1 MVNLAAHK
9 KHIEATYTDV
19 CNVYEHKKIRDEKSK
34 QTKTKRTLVHENLP
48 CRVSFGSYVRPSGD
62 EVTSNLTL
70 SVVLFLSPNVEIKAG
85 SEFEVERNVL
95 SNNGE
100 NLPRVIK
107 LKNSSS
113 PYIYP
118 THQEITCSIMEDYA

>member
-1 MVNLAAHK
+1 MVNKAHK
-9 KHIEATYTDV
+9 KQIESLYTDV

-34 QTKTKRTLVHENLP
+34 QTKMVRTLVHELLP
-48 CRVSFGSYVRPSGD
+48 CRMSFGTFVRPSGD

-85 SEFEVERNVL
+85 SEFEVERNVI
-95 SNNGE
+95 SNDDTT
-100 NLPRVIK
+100 LPRIVK

-118 THQEITCSIMEDYA
+118 THQEITCSILEDYA

>member
-1 MVNLAAHK
+1 MVNKSHK
-9 KHIEATYTDV
+9 KYIEMTYTDV
-19 CNVYEHKKIRDEKSK
+19 CNVYEYKKIRDEKSK
-34 QTKTKRTLVHENLP
+34 QTKRERTLVHELLP
-48 CRVSFGSYVRPSGD
+48 CRMSFGSYVRPSGD

-70 SVVLFLSPNVEIKAG
+70 SVVLFLSPHVEIKAG

-95 SNNGE
+95 SNDDTT
-100 NLPRVIK
+100 LPRLVK

-118 THQEITCSIMEDYA
+118 THQEITCSILEDYA

>member
-1 MVNLAAHK
+1 MVTRRHK
-9 KHIEATYTDV
+9 KSIESFYTDV

-34 QTKTKRTLVHENLP
+34 QTKMVRTLVHELLP
-48 CRVSFGSYVRPSGD
+48 CRMSFGSYVRPSGD

-95 SNNGE
+95 SNDDST
-100 NLPRVIK
+100 LPRIVK
-107 LKNSSS
+107 LKNSAP
-113 PYIYP
+113 PYIFE
-118 THQEITCSIMEDYA
+118 THQEITCSILEDYA

>member
-1 MVNLAAHK
+1 MVTRKHK
-9 KHIEATYTDV
+9 KSIESFYTDV

-34 QTKTKRTLVHENLP
+34 QTKTKRTLVHELLP
-48 CRVSFGSYVRPSGD
+48 CRMSFGTFVRPSGD

-95 SNNGE
+95 SNDDST
-100 NLPRVIK
+100 LPRIVK
-107 LKNSSS
+107 LKNSAP
-113 PYIYP
+113 PYIFE
-118 THQEITCSIMEDYA
+118 THQEITCSILEDYA

>member
-1 MVNLAAHK
+1 MVNKYHK
-9 KHIEATYTDV
+9 KQIQNLYTDV

-34 QTKTKRTLVHENLP
+34 QTKMVRTLTHELLP
-48 CRVSFGSYVRPSGD
+48 CRMSFGTFVRPSGD

-70 SVVLFLSPNVEIKAG
+70 SVVLFLSPDIDIKAG

-100 NLPRVIK
+100 NLPRMVK

-118 THQEITCSIMEDYA
+118 THQEITCSILEDYA

>member
-1 MVNLAAHK
+1 MVIRKHK
-9 KHIEATYTDV
+9 QMIESLYVDV
-19 CNVYEHKKIRDEKSK
+19 CEVWEYKKTRDEKSK
-34 QTKTKRTLVHENLP
+34 QTKKERTKVYENLP
-48 CRVSFGSYVRPSGD
+48 CRLSFGSYVRPSGD

-70 SVVLFLSPNVEIKAG
+70 SVVLFLSPNIEIKAG
-85 SEFEVERNVL
+85 SEFVVKRDVL
-95 SNNGE
+95 LDDGE
-100 NLPRVIK
+100 TSTRVVK

>member
-1 MVNLAAHK
+1 MVNVAHK
-9 KHIEATYTDV
+9 KQIESLYTDV
-19 CNVYEHKKIRDEKSK
+19 CTVYEHVKTIDTESKI
-34 QTKTKRTLVHENLP
+34 TKTVRTAVYDKLP
-48 CRVSFGSYVRPSGD
+48 CRMSFGTFVRPAGD

-70 SVVLFLSPNVEIKAG
+70 SVVLFLSPDVEIKAG

-95 SNNGE
+95 SNDGE
-100 NLPRVIK
+100 IPRVLK

-118 THQEITCSIMEDYA
+118 THQEITCSILEDYA